1 MATALSSE
9 IPWQPLVR
17 PFPRVVDVL
26 ADYDVGT
33 AIIRF
38 KRAGQWFDWPIGIAE
53 SDTIDTLREHLG
65 QHFPDADFVGAV
77 MKKAAP

>member
-9 IPWQPLVR
+9 IPGQPLER

-26 ADYDVGT
+26 AGYDVGT
-33 AIIRF
+33 AVIRF
-38 KRAGQWFDWPIGIAE
+38 RRNGQWFDWPVGIAE
-53 SDTIDTLREHLG
+53 ADTIDTLREHLSRYL
-65 QHFPDADFVGAV
+65 PDADFVGAV